1 MNYNT
6 DRRISPGA
14 LTWGAWQAFY
24 VILKYFLQ
32 FENYLVEG
40 FLGTLIGNRKYFS
53 EKIRKLRKTRF
64 PLNQSVRSRC
74 ALSREDGNCKAG
86 FSAKISASQCS

>member
-53 EKIRKLRKTRF
+53 ENKETEKNKIPTEPVSQKPVC
-64 PLNQSVRSRC
+64 PLQGRRELQSW
-74 ALSREDGNCKAG
+74 L
-86 FSAKISASQCS
+86 